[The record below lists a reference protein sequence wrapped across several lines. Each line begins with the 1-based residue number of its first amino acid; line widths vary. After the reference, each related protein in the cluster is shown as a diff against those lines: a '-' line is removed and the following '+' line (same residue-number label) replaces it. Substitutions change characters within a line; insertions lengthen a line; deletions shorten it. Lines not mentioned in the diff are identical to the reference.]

1 MKNLRDL
8 ITTIK
13 SIIKV
18 ARMISADDSGNY
30 RIGNFQYYGRTT
42 QGLLFSPYGL
52 LVNPP
57 VNSMAVVLSQ
67 NGQESNPIALCDDP
81 NNRTLKDLQ
90 PGEVALSNY
99 NQGQYVY
106 FKENGD
112 AEIKADKAVILV
124 GSTTVTIDNG
134 QITIDGA
141 DMTLNG
147 NLQVNGSIT
156 ATGEVT
162 AGTVNLT
169 DHVHAGSP
177 TAPSGPVSNTGIP
190 IP

>member
-1 MKNLRDL
+1 MIRGL
-8 ITTIK
+8 INTIK
-13 SIIKV
+13 CIVKV
-18 ARMISADDSGNY
+18 ARMMSVDDSGNY
-30 RIGNFQYYGRTT
+30 RVGQFQYYGRTT

-67 NGQESNPIALCDDP
+67 NGLESNPIALCDDP
-81 NNRTLKDLQ
+81 NNRTLRDLK

-99 NQGQYVY
+99 NQGQYLY
-106 FKENGD
+106 FRENGD
-112 AEIKADKAVILV
+112 AELKANKAIISI
-124 GSTTVTIDNG
+124 GSTTVTIEDG
-134 QITIDGA
+134 QVTIDGA
-141 DMTLNG
+141 DSTMNG

-169 DHVHAGSP
+169 DHLHLGSA
-177 TAPSGPVSNTGIP
+177 TAPSGPVSNTGTP